1 MGWGPGVR
9 VAFYTLGCKV
19 NQYDTQA
26 MAARLAEQG
35 HTIVGFDAWA
45 DAYVIN
51 SCTVTAESD
60 RKARQAIGRAK
71 KHNPSAVV
79 CVCGCYAQRD
89 PQAVLAIDGV
99 DVIAGT
105 TARQDLQSVLLAA
118 EPGKKKNF
126 VHAFQADEPFEEGC
140 GALFER
146 ARAHIKIQDG
156 CDRHCTYCAIPQARG
171 PIRSRALP
179 GVQAEA
185 QLAAAHGHQ
194 EIVLTGI
201 RLTSFGREAGL
212 SLMDAVEAAAQTDIH
227 RIRLGSL
234 DPDEIDEAF
243 IDRAARCE
251 KLCPHFHLSLQ
262 SGCDTVLRR
271 MGRRY
276 TTDAFA
282 HTVDALRAA
291 MPEAAFTTD
300 VMTGFVG
307 ETEEEFAQ
315 TCAFVRRIGFSK
327 LHVFP
332 YSQRQGTAAMRMPGH
347 LPNGVKQERARRLI
361 EIGQELEQA
370 FLTSLI
376 GTRQEVIL
384 EQGKDGW
391 MEGHARNYARLQV
404 YAPDHLPGTCAWVRV
419 EKRTRTGAQAVLLP

>member
-156 CDRHCTYCAIPQARG
+156 CDRLCRG
-171 PIRSRALP
+171 
-179 GVQAEA
+179 
-185 QLAAAHGHQ
+185 
-194 EIVLTGI
+194 
-201 RLTSFGREAGL
+201 
-212 SLMDAVEAAAQTDIH
+212 
-227 RIRLGSL
+227 
-234 DPDEIDEAF
+234 
-243 IDRAARCE
+243 
-251 KLCPHFHLSLQ
+251 LCWP
-262 SGCDTVLRR
+262 
-271 MGRRY
+271 M
-276 TTDAFA
+276 
-282 HTVDALRAA
+282 
-291 MPEAAFTTD
+291 
-300 VMTGFVG
+300 
-307 ETEEEFAQ
+307 
-315 TCAFVRRIGFSK
+315 K
-327 LHVFP
+327 
-332 YSQRQGTAAMRMPGH
+332 
-347 LPNGVKQERARRLI
+347 
-361 EIGQELEQA
+361 
-370 FLTSLI
+370 
-376 GTRQEVIL
+376 
-384 EQGKDGW
+384 
-391 MEGHARNYARLQV
+391 
-404 YAPDHLPGTCAWVRV
+404 
-419 EKRTRTGAQAVLLP
+419 

>member
-1 MGWGPGVR
+1 MR
-9 VAFYTLGCKV
+9 VAFFTLGCKV

-35 HTIVGFDAWA
+35 HTIVGFEEQA

-71 KHNPSAVV
+71 KHNPKAIV

-118 EPGKKKNF
+118 EPGEKKNL
-126 VHAFQADEPFEEGC
+126 VHPFRADEPFEEGC

-171 PIRSRALP
+171 PIRSRSLS
-179 GVQAEA
+179 GIQAEA
-185 QLAAAHGHQ
+185 QLAAAHGHE

-212 SLMDAVEAAAQTDIH
+212 SLMDAVEAAAQTDVH

-234 DPDEIDEAF
+234 DPDEIDDAF
-243 IDRAARCE
+243 IERAARCE

-271 MGRRY
+271 MARRY
-276 TTDAFA
+276 TTDAYA

-291 MPEAAFTTD
+291 IPEAAFTTD

-307 ETEEEFAQ
+307 ETEDEFAQ
-315 TCAFVRRIGFSK
+315 TCDFVRRIGFSK

-332 YSQRQGTAAMRMPGH
+332 YSQRQGTAAMRMQGH
-347 LPNGVKQERARRLI
+347 LPNAVKQDRARRLI
-361 EIGQELEQA
+361 EIGHELERA
-370 FLTSLI
+370 FLLSLI
-376 GTRQEVIL
+376 GTKQEIIL
-384 EQGKDGW
+384 EQGQAGW
-391 MEGHARNYARLQV
+391 MEGHARNYARLRV
-404 YAPDHLPGTCAWVRV
+404 YAPHHLPGTCAWVKV
-419 EKRTRTGAQAVLLP
+419 EPHTETGVQAVLLP